1 MTKELEEVLEWYT
14 LIMKLVLKADG
25 LLTVYFNKF
34 VSKKDENSNEIINH
48 ISGLSLLKSNEMLK
62 VSKDQLLLMTFLKN
76 IVEETIKDTDTF
88 SYQY

>member
-1 MTKELEEVLEWYT
+1 M
-14 LIMKLVLKADG
+14 LKADG

>member
-25 LLTVYFNKF
+25 VLAVYFNKF
-34 VSKKDENSNEIINH
+34 VSKKDKTSNEIINH

-62 VSKDQLLLMTFLKN
+62 VSKD
-76 IVEETIKDTDTF
+76 
-88 SYQY
+88 